1 MLRGFCSILWRL
13 STCWGWLPWR
23 SPVRL
28 SSHCRRGSR
37 GCPSSPCWWL
47 RCTAPW
53 EFVTPSCACMPACCC
68 EGRTSLNCCDT
79 SRVRSPI
86 PLPPS
91 KAPTWLLTGTGGR
104 KWLKVSW
111 GCSRRR
117 SETSSE
123 QQWEELKLWQR
134 LELRGRTDCNS
145 TQNCRKGE
153 RQWESRV
160 GAKNSSGPKAAPTM
174 FLAALSD
181 CLIKRWTNLCVL
193 HSDFDKGPK
202 IQTLFPQQVWVWHPA
217 V

>member
-28 SSHCRRGSR
+28 SSRCRRGSR
-37 GCPSSPCWWL
+37 GCPSCPCWWL
-47 RCTAPW
+47 RCIAPW

-68 EGRTSLNCCDT
+68 NGRTSLNCCDT

-91 KAPTWLLTGTGGR
+91 KAPTWLLTGTGGW
-104 KWLKVSW
+104 KWAEDAAGGAL
-111 GCSRRR
+111 RRPL
-117 SETSSE
+117 SSSE
-123 QQWEELKLWQR
+123 RSWSSDRGWSCEE
-134 LELRGRTDCNS
+134 EPDCNS

>member
-28 SSHCRRGSR
+28 SSRCRRGSR

-47 RCTAPW
+47 QCTAPW

-68 EGRTSLNCCDT
+68 NGRTSLNCCDM

-134 LELRGRTDCNS
+134 LELRGRT
-145 TQNCRKGE
+145 QLLLHPKLQKG
-153 RQWESRV
+153 RAAVRESCWCKELEWTKSCTHNV
-160 GAKNSSGPKAAPTM
+160 FSSFVWLFNKKM
-174 FLAALSD
+174 NKSVCVCVALW
-181 CLIKRWTNLCVL
+181 LW
-193 HSDFDKGPK
+193 
-202 IQTLFPQQVWVWHPA
+202 
-217 V
+217 